1 MVLYLVR
8 HGEAVSLE
16 ETASKNDADR
26 NLTIEGKE
34 KLYQFSRTF
43 KSIGIQSDLIITSPY
58 KRAYETAS
66 IFLEAME
73 VTPKLEECE
82 FLKPGEEVDALINH
96 LHKRKDLNSILI
108 VGHEPYL
115 GNLASTLIS
124 GKSSL
129 NIRFKKGGICKIEI
143 SELPPKGIGELEY
156 LLTPK
161 IIKALKKK

>member
-1 MVLYLVR
+1 MVIYLVR
-8 HGEAVSLE
+8 HGEAVTLE
-16 ETASKNDADR
+16 DAASKNDEDR

-43 KSIGIQSDLIITSPY
+43 KSIDVQSDLILTSPY

-66 IFLEAME
+66 IFSEAMDS
-73 VTPKLEECE
+73 TTKLEECDL
-82 FLKPGEEVDALINH
+82 LKPGESVEAFINH
-96 LHKRKDLNSILI
+96 LHKRKDFSSVLI
-108 VGHEPYL
+108 VGHEPFL

-129 NIRFKKGGICKIEI
+129 NIRFKKGGICRIEI
-143 SELPPKGIGELEY
+143 SELPPKGIGELVY

-161 IIKALKKK
+161 IIKSLKKK